1 MTDFSDND
9 DAGVWDDFLGGRVKL
24 YQTKASYR
32 ATSDA
37 VLLAAAVNAR
47 KGDKI
52 LDAGC
57 GTGAVALCL
66 HRRCPDTFVTGADI
80 QDEMLSLMRKNVAY
94 NRKED
99 FIGVVKADICDK
111 KNGLPRGAFD
121 WVVTNPPFI
130 LENQAS
136 PNAVRDT
143 AHRESGTDLKNWI
156 EACLKYLKPA
166 GRFAM
171 INRADRLPEI
181 LSLLYGALGGLE
193 IVPVYTKRGFPAKR
207 VIVTGRKS
215 SKSPAVL
222 CGGVVLN
229 SENGERTALAEAVM
243 RGGEAIHGA
252 VL

>member
-1 MTDFSDND
+1 MTGIDG

-24 YQTKASYR
+24 YQTKSGYR

-37 VLLAAAVNAR
+37 VLLAAAVDAR

-57 GTGAVALCL
+57 GTGAVSLCL
-66 HRRCPDTFVTGADI
+66 HSRRPDTFITGIDI
-80 QDEMLSLMRKNVAY
+80 QDGMISLMRRNVAF
-94 NRKED
+94 NQKED
-99 FIGVVKADICDK
+99 FIGVVKADVCDR
-111 KNGLPRGAFD
+111 KNGVPRGAFD

-130 LENQAS
+130 QEDQIS
-136 PNAVRDT
+136 PNAVKDT
-143 AHRESGTDLKNWI
+143 AHRQSATDLKDWI
-156 EACLKYLKPA
+156 GACLKYLKPA

-193 IVPVYTKRGFPAKR
+193 IVPVFTKQGEPAKR

-222 CGGVVLN
+222 RAGIVLN
-229 SENGERTALAEAVM
+229 TAQGERTAFAEAVM
-243 RGGEAIHGA
+243 RAGLSIRDAA
-252 VL
+252 L